1 MTDREKTPDRALL
14 AVSIVVV
21 AYSFALAG
29 LAWFDLLPDALA
41 IPALWSLPVLWACL
55 LLGATA
61 VFVRSWQPVQ
71 SAGVVLAHELKLLV
85 RTILFAAVGGLMVGL
100 ALQAFLNEAL
110 VLCRDVFLGG
120 AYNPACRPWRFID
133 SLLPWILGGI
143 SLLVVLAL
151 QQAAARDL
159 THSP

>member
-1 MTDREKTPDRALL
+1 
-14 AVSIVVV
+14 
-21 AYSFALAG
+21 
-29 LAWFDLLPDALA
+29 
-41 IPALWSLPVLWACL
+41 
-55 LLGATA
+55 
-61 VFVRSWQPVQ
+61 
-71 SAGVVLAHELKLLV
+71 VLAHELKLLV